1 MAELVDDTAPD
12 SAPDTAPDAAPD
24 SAPDAEFV
32 TLADGGRILVRPL
45 LASDRDELAE
55 RYLELSPEARRLRF
69 FNAPDHLSDRLL
81 DYLMDVD
88 GPDRCALVAFA
99 LDEEGTPGVGLARYV
114 RSRDEPE
121 CAEAAVTVIDHHQNR
136 GIATMLLRRLAGRAR
151 ADGISTF
158 TASVMWENRQLLD
171 GLRAFGAEVVPS
183 EPGVASV
190 RIALPEP
197 DIALPESDLH
207 RALRIFAARVDE
219 MIGLR
224 FER

>member
-1 MAELVDDTAPD
+1 MTEFLDPAATDADPGADPGAEV
-12 SAPDTAPDAAPD
+12 
-24 SAPDAEFV
+24 V
-32 TLADGGRILVRPL
+32 TLADGGRILIRPL
-45 LASDRDELAE
+45 LPTDRDELAE

-69 FNAPDHLSDRLL
+69 FNAPEHLSDRLL

-99 LDEEGTPGVGLARYV
+99 LDHEETPGVGLARYV

-121 CAEAAVTVIDHHQNR
+121 CAE
-136 GIATMLLRRLAGRAR
+136 
-151 ADGISTF
+151 
-158 TASVMWENRQLLD
+158 WENRQLLD
-171 GLRAFGAEVVPS
+171 GLRAFGAEVAPS

-197 DIALPESDLH
+197 DVAVPESDLH
-207 RALRIFAARVDE
+207 RALRIFAERVDDLV
-219 MIGLR
+219 GLR

>member
-1 MAELVDDTAPD
+1 MAEITEGSELDERV
-12 SAPDTAPDAAPD
+12 
-24 SAPDAEFV
+24 V
-32 TLADGGRILVRPL
+32 TLADGTRILVRPL
-45 LASDRDELAE
+45 RPTDRDELAA

-69 FNAPDHLSDRLL
+69 FNAPDHLSEQLL

-88 GPDRCALVAFA
+88 GADRCALVAFA
-99 LDEEGTPGVGLARYV
+99 IDDDGAPGVGLARYV

-121 CAEAAVTVIDHHQNR
+121 CAEAAVTVLDRYQNR
-136 GIATMLLRRLAGRAR
+136 GIATTLLRQLAEHAL

-158 TASVMWENRQLLD
+158 TASVMWENRKLLD
-171 GLRAFGAEVVPS
+171 GLRTFGAEVTPN

-190 RIALPEP
+190 RIALPTP
-197 DIALPESDLH
+197 DELPESDLH
-207 RALRIFAARVDE
+207 RALRLFAARVNE